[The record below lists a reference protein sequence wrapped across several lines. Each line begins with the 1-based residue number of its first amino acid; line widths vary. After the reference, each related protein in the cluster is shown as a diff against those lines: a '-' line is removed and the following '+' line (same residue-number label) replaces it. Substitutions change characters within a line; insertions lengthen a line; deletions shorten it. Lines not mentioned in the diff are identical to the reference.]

1 MAIMDHGHHPH
12 GHASD
17 TATDPVCGMKVTIA
31 AARNKTEHAGHTY
44 YFCSQRCLGKFTA
57 EPQRYLTPKPAEAM
71 PKGTIYTCP
80 MHPEIRQE
88 GPGSCPICGMALEP
102 LEATLDQGPNEELL
116 DMKRR
121 LWAAVALS
129 VPIVI
134 LDMGGHFFGID
145 HLLPHGWL
153 NWILLVLATPV
164 VLWAG
169 WPFFVRG
176 WQSLMTRNLNMFTL
190 IALGTGTAWAYSV
203 AATVAPGLFPASFLQ
218 DGAIPVYFEPAA
230 VITCLVLVGQVLELR
245 ARDST
250 SGAIKALLGLA
261 PRTALKVG
269 ADGNDS
275 EVPIEAIVAGDH
287 LRVRPGEKVPVDG
300 VVTEG
305 RSAVDESS
313 ITGEPMPVTKEPDAK
328 VVGGTVNRTGTFV
341 MKAEKVGADTMLSR
355 IVKMVAEAQRSRAP
369 IQRLADSVSSWF
381 VPLVVVIALAAF
393 AAWFVW
399 GPEPRFAFALL
410 AAVSVLI
417 IACPCAL
424 GLATPMSIM
433 VGVGR
438 GAAAGIL
445 IRNAD
450 ALERLEKIDTLVV
463 DKTGTLTVGRPAV
476 TALVPLARSQT
487 SRCCGSPPASS
498 VAASIP
504 SPPRSWRPRASA
516 RSSWPPSPTS
526 IHRPARAWSAAS
538 TASARCWAVV
548 RSSAKK
554 ASTSR
559 PPRPRPIRCA
569 AKARLWCCWRSTAAP
584 KAFWRSATRSR
595 RRHRRR

>member
-1 MAIMDHGHHPH
+1 
-12 GHASD
+12 
-17 TATDPVCGMKVTIA
+17 
-31 AARNKTEHAGHTY
+31 
-44 YFCSQRCLGKFTA
+44 
-57 EPQRYLTPKPAEAM
+57 
-71 PKGTIYTCP
+71 
-80 MHPEIRQE
+80 
-88 GPGSCPICGMALEP
+88 MALEP

-134 LDMGGHFFGID
+134 LDMGGHFLGLD

-250 SGAIKALLGLA
+250 SRRHQGAARPGARA
-261 PRTALKVG
+261 PRSRSAPTATMPKCRS
-269 ADGNDS
+269 N
-275 EVPIEAIVAGDH
+275 AIVAGDL

-328 VVGGTVNRTGTFV
+328 VVGGTRQSHRHLRDEGREGRRRHH
-341 MKAEKVGADTMLSR
+341 A
-355 IVKMVAEAQRSRAP
+355 VAHRQ
-369 IQRLADSVSSWF
+369 D
-381 VPLVVVIALAAF
+381 
-393 AAWFVW
+393 
-399 GPEPRFAFALL
+399 G
-410 AAVSVLI
+410 
-417 IACPCAL
+417 
-424 GLATPMSIM
+424 
-433 VGVGR
+433 GR
-438 GAAAGIL
+438 GAA
-445 IRNAD
+445 
-450 ALERLEKIDTLVV
+450 
-463 DKTGTLTVGRPAV
+463 
-476 TALVPLARSQT
+476 Q
-487 SRCCGSPPASS
+487 
-498 VAASIP
+498 
-504 SPPRSWRPRASA
+504 PRAHPA
-516 RSSWPPSPTS
+516 AGRQRVELVRAAGRG
-526 IHRPARAWSAAS
+526 HRLGSLR
-538 TASARCWAVV
+538 RLV
-548 RSSAKK
+548 RLGA
-554 ASTSR
+554 
-559 PPRPRPIRCA
+559 
-569 AKARLWCCWRSTAAP
+569 
-584 KAFWRSATRSR
+584 
-595 RRHRRR
+595 